1 MSHGVYVW
9 DPQPFGVEPTTYEE
23 VSETFKKIIGSVQNS
38 PSQRILAFAK
48 QLQDKIVEIDPEDEL
63 LKTNFGHYENEIKEH
78 KKAVLSIELP
88 TEYIIEV
95 LRVLVQAAHEHRLV
109 IFDDHMGMIFLP
121 NGHILPESKAEIW
134 KGALREVASTDFP
147 RTKAAFKK
155 WFHPLFENM
164 LAKHGFNKK
173 VKNEGGDIDYFK
185 EVAVGTQ
192 MVGIDYQKGREGFIT
207 PVGFAVISEDVLQIY
222 KKTGFSQHTPNAF
235 YYQVS
240 DFTQR
245 YDDEITDSDTAL
257 AQLLLMDDIIFPL
270 LNAALDIRG
279 LDNIMNGDLNPR
291 LREKMHRS
299 FFIPHCLIVARLAG
313 NPNFDELV
321 LKFESLSFERGAW
334 GANSAAK
341 ATELPKLVK
350 YLKEEVKPLV

>member
-23 VSETFKKIIGSVQNS
+23 VSETFKKIIVSVQNS

-48 QLQDKIVEIDPEDEL
+48 QVQDKIVEIDPEDEL

-95 LRVLVQAAHEHRLV
+95 LRVLVQAAHEQRLV

-164 LAKHGFNKK
+164 LAKHEFI
-173 VKNEGGDIDYFK
+173 KNSKDTNGNSKYIRHTPLGDQHILIEYQGYGG
-185 EVAVGTQ
+185 
-192 MVGIDYQKGREGFIT
+192 
-207 PVGFAVISEDVLQIY
+207 GFAPGVC
-222 KKTGFSQHTPNAF
+222 F
-235 YYQVS
+235 YMDCASVS
-240 DFTQR
+240 DIYYRFDFVKYSKVFSMSFSDFFPNWSVFEEEVTSYNLALER
-245 YDDEITDSDTAL
+245 LNSMDSL
-257 AQLLLMDDIIFPL
+257 IFPL
-270 LNAALDIRG
+270 LDSVLNIRG
-279 LDNIMNGDLNPR
+279 LDNLMNGDVNP
-291 LREKMHRS
+291 LFKEKMHGS
-299 FFIPHCLIVARLAG
+299 FYSPHCLIIARLAG
-313 NPNFDELV
+313 NSNFEELAK
-321 LKFESLSFERGAW
+321 KFEAFSLEGRDWNAW
-334 GANSAAK
+334 GAN
-341 ATELPKLVK
+341 
-350 YLKEEVKPLV
+350 